1 MTTKL
6 TLTYE
11 FSSEA
16 DLLAHLQRNTV
27 AADPLPVIEPEKVAA
42 KKPAAQAQSPARS
55 QPTATAET
63 ATAAPAQS
71 TAQPEPQQSTAQ
83 TATASYV
90 VEVTYADLSKAVTA
104 VLKLTTPPE
113 AVKVAQE
120 LGAKNFKELPQEKY
134 AEAIQKLE
142 TLAAELVA
150 KKGGV

>member
-1 MTTKL
+1 MTKL
-6 TLTYE
+6 TLTYHFE
-11 FSSEA
+11 TEA
-16 DLLAHLQRNTV
+16 ELLAHLQRNTV
-27 AADPLPVIEPEKVAA
+27 AAPPLPVIEPDKVPA
-42 KKPAAQAQSPARS
+42 KKSAPAVKPAATP
-55 QPTATAET
+55 PTATGVAD
-63 ATAAPAQS
+63 AAPAKTAAESAPTAEPAAAEPQAS
-71 TAQPEPQQSTAQ
+71 TA
-83 TATASYV
+83 ATDA
-90 VEVTYADLSKAVTA
+90 TYADLSKAVTA